1 MVNTKNND
9 LKNVENLETSKP
21 PQVTTEE
28 EKTEGREIDELR
40 SEVDKMS
47 KELKTAVNEL
57 KKSIV
62 DIRSAVTEIENPF
75 NLLRVI
81 TSEKD
86 LKKLNSDRLPPKVKS
101 LKLGKPERE
110 TPGEK
115 LEGNPP
121 FFEEKPP
128 TLGEAQPPTETE
140 TRELQLEP
148 HPQFPEAGTDYLDWV
163 WSHIDLGLSS
173 DDILQLAKSCEFMG
187 YLPDNSAEFIYSL
200 AIACEKAKLKG
211 VSKRQI
217 LLSLYE
223 AAAIS
228 GIEISLEDLKAL
240 ISIAQDKSKKKKRR
254 GK

>member
-1 MVNTKNND
+1 MVDNKSND

-21 PQVTTEE
+21 SHATTEE
-28 EKTEGREIDELR
+28 EKPERREINELR
-40 SEVDKMS
+40 SEVDRIS

-81 TSEKD
+81 TTEKD
-86 LKKLNSDRLPPKVKS
+86 LKKLNSTRLPPGVKS
-101 LKLGKPERE
+101 LRLGKPERE
-110 TPGEK
+110 TPEEK
-115 LEGNPP
+115 TSP
-121 FFEEKPP
+121 FEEKPP
-128 TLGEAQPPTETE
+128 ETLAEAQPPTETE
-140 TRELQLEP
+140 TRELQLGP
-148 HPQFPEAGTDYLDWV
+148 HLQFPEAGTGYLDWV

-211 VSKRQI
+211 VSKRQVM
-217 LLSLYE
+217 LSLYE

-240 ISIAQDKSKKKKRR
+240 ISIAQDKLKKKKR

>member
-1 MVNTKNND
+1 MVDNKSND

-21 PQVTTEE
+21 PHATTKE
-28 EKTEGREIDELR
+28 EKGEGREIDELR
-40 SEVDKMS
+40 SEVDKIS

-86 LKKLNSDRLPPKVKS
+86 LKKLNSSRLPPGVRS

-110 TPGEK
+110 TP
-115 LEGNPP
+115 
-121 FFEEKPP
+121 EEKPSP
-128 TLGEAQPPTETE
+128 FEGEKPPETLVEAQPPTETE
-140 TRELQLEP
+140 TRELQLGP

-200 AIACEKAKLKG
+200 AIACEKARLKG
-211 VSKRQI
+211 VSKHRM

-240 ISIAQDKSKKKKRR
+240 ISIAQDKLKKERR